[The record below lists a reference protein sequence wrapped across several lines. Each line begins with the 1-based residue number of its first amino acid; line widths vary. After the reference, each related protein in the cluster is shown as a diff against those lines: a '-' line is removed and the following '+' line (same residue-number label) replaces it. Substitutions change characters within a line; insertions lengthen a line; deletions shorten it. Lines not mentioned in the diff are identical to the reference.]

1 MNVHLPMIAGLL
13 ALLAIGVIGAAPGGI
28 TEPPAGVATCTLHL
42 AVNVPMRVS
51 TGLPV
56 QISAVAT
63 SSNHCALIVRSY
75 AFTGM
80 PQGPGMI
87 VSQTGMITVLPELPG
102 MYVITVIATT
112 SLGSIGNAAP
122 MQVV

>member
-87 VSQTGMITVLPELPG
+87 VSQTGMITVLPP
-102 MYVITVIATT
+102 
-112 SLGSIGNAAP
+112 S
-122 MQVV
+122 